1 MQGSTDE
8 KSGNFLER
16 LKSKWK
22 LRSLWQVIL
31 VLVVF
36 ACTGFTILIVKKP
49 IFDFLGV
56 DTQEGGFFKTLLYLL
71 LVLPLYQVFLL
82 VYGFIFGQFSFFW
95 EKEKQFIRRMGRLFT
110 GKKN

>member
-1 MQGSTDE
+1 MSE
-8 KSGNFLER
+8 RSHRKSPNFLER

-22 LRSLWQVIL
+22 LASLWQVVL

-36 ACTGFTILIVKKP
+36 ACTGFTILFVKKP
-49 IFDFLGV
+49 IFSFLGV
-56 DTQEGGFFKTLLYLL
+56 DTSSGGFYKTLLYLL

-82 VYGFIFGQFSFFW
+82 FYGFIFGQFSFFW
-95 EKEKQFIRRMGRLFT
+95 EKEKQFLRRLGKLFT